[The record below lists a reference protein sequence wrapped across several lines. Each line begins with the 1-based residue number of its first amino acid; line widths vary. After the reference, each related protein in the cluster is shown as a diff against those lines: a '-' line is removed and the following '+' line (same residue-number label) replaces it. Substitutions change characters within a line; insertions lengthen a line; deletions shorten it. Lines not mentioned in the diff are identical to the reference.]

1 MDRHLFFFNDTA
13 TTEIYTMEKTI
24 EHSCM
29 NLLALQQPLARD
41 LRVITATLKI
51 LTDME
56 RVADQCADICEI
68 LSTVAGMAGQTA
80 SPRLLRMFGKAR
92 SMFAG
97 ALDAYLRLVAGKPD
111 TRLVLEMKSLSDLRR
126 EDLAAEKIVKAL
138 RKYNLLDR
146 TDIIAFSINACLAFK
161 KLLPDGRIFYLNGDL
176 SPRSIKGLGLTGIDY
191 SMRVLRK
198 HPEWVEQAKKL
209 GLEVNVWTV
218 DEEEDMRYFID
229 LGVDYITT
237 DYPERLQALLK

>member
-1 MDRHLFFFNDTA
+1 MPRTLFDEELARLHADLAEMGRRVDALMQDAIRCLKSMDRPLARRIVPRDA
-13 TTEIYTMEKTI
+13 EINTMEKTI

-97 ALDAYLRLVAGKPD
+97 ALDAYLRRDAEAARTVCGMDGEVDALFSSSILDLCGQ
-111 TRLVLEMKSLSDLRR
+111 LEHHPSSVPSTVDFMFIAKYIERIGDH
-126 EDLAAEKIVKAL
+126 ATNIAEWA
-138 RKYNLLDR
+138 
-146 TDIIAFSINACLAFK
+146 
-161 KLLPDGRIFYLNGDL
+161 IFVE
-176 SPRSIKGLGLTGIDY
+176 TGIHPNLNDAVAPA
-191 SMRVLRK
+191 MPAGEEKVLDK
-198 HPEWVEQAKKL
+198 GP
-209 GLEVNVWTV
+209 
-218 DEEEDMRYFID
+218 DEDI
-229 LGVDYITT
+229 
-237 DYPERLQALLK
+237 

>member
-1 MDRHLFFFNDTA
+1 MPRTLFDEELARLHADLAEMGRRVDALMQDAIRCLKSMDRPLARRIVPRDA
-13 TTEIYTMEKTI
+13 EINTMEKTI

-29 NLLALQQPLARD
+29 TLLALQQPLARD

-97 ALDAYLRLVAGKPD
+97 ALDAYLRRDAEAARTVCGMDDEVDALFSSSILDLCGQ
-111 TRLVLEMKSLSDLRR
+111 LEHHPSSVPSTVDFMFIAKYIERIGDH
-126 EDLAAEKIVKAL
+126 ATNIAEWA
-138 RKYNLLDR
+138 
-146 TDIIAFSINACLAFK
+146 
-161 KLLPDGRIFYLNGDL
+161 IFVE
-176 SPRSIKGLGLTGIDY
+176 TGI
-191 SMRVLRK
+191 L
-198 HPEWVEQAKKL
+198 PWKKFPS
-209 GLEVNVWTV
+209 WTSS
-218 DEEEDMRYFID
+218 
-229 LGVDYITT
+229 
-237 DYPERLQALLK
+237 PKSPP

>member
-1 MDRHLFFFNDTA
+1 MPRTLFDEELARLHADLAEMGRRVDALMQDAIRCLKSMDRPLARRIVPRDA
-13 TTEIYTMEKTI
+13 EINTMEKTI

-97 ALDAYLRLVAGKPD
+97 ALDAYLRRDAEAARTVCGMDDEVDALFSASILELCGKISQ
-111 TRLVLEMKSLSDLRR
+111 EG
-126 EDLAAEKIVKAL
+126 AAVPENVDFMFIA
-138 RKYNLLDR
+138 KYIERIGDHATN
-146 TDIIAFSINACLAFK
+146 IAEWA
-161 KLLPDGRIFYLNGDL
+161 IFVE
-176 SPRSIKGLGLTGIDY
+176 TGIHPNLNDAVAPA
-191 SMRVLRK
+191 MPAGEEKVLDK
-198 HPEWVEQAKKL
+198 GP
-209 GLEVNVWTV
+209 
-218 DEEEDMRYFID
+218 DEDI
-229 LGVDYITT
+229 
-237 DYPERLQALLK
+237 